1 MKCPKCNFTSFDHLP
16 NCKKCGY
23 VFEKRIHHDPPSS
36 LTLPVS
42 DVDVE
47 KGKVARGQE
56 KPDMSE
62 TIALIQNSLD
72 EIGVDEHEDVGSI
85 PQEQAA
91 QAGGNVVQVR
101 GAGADANETKVFPSY
116 NSVNWEES
124 ISLSSEELN
133 IDMDDADG
141 EEGEEDGLGQIGFK
155 LQEEESDVSD
165 TGRERLREELGRMG
179 DELKE
184 IEEEPVFQERSS
196 DVSVYFS
203 MLEKG
208 GFLRRLVA
216 FTIDL
221 VVLYIID
228 VILMIIGFLA
238 MGVDPSGLGEGGIEQ
253 IQVLLPFYFF
263 IFIINIAY
271 YTYFHGNTGQTPG
284 KMICK
289 LKVVRVNGEPLGYGK
304 AFLRWIGYI
313 VSWVVFALGF
323 LWVIFDRQKQAWH
336 DKIAGSYVLKL

>member
-1 MKCPKCNFTSFDHLP
+1 MKCPKCNFTSFDHLS

-23 VFEKRIHHDPPSS
+23 VFEKSIDHDLLSS
-36 LTLPVS
+36 RTLPVS

-47 KGKVARGQE
+47 KGEVARGQE

-116 NSVNWEES
+116 DSVNWEES

-165 TGRERLREELGRMG
+165 TGRERLKEELGRMG

>member
-1 MKCPKCNFTSFDHLP
+1 MKCPKCNFTSFDNLS

-23 VFEKRIHHDPPSS
+23 VFVKSIDRDVPSS

-42 DVDVE
+42 DTDVE

-62 TIALIQNSLD
+62 TLASIQDSLD
-72 EIGVDEHEDVGSI
+72 EIGVGEHEDVGSI

-91 QAGGNVVQVR
+91 QAGGTVAQVR

-116 NSVNWEES
+116 DSVNWEES

-141 EEGEEDGLGQIGFK
+141 EEGEEEGQGQIGFK
-155 LQEEESDVSD
+155 LKEEESDVSD
-165 TGRERLREELGRMG
+165 TGRERLREELGKVG

-184 IEEEPVFQERSS
+184 IEKEPVSQERSS
-196 DVSVYFS
+196 DVSVDLS
-203 MLEKG
+203 MVEKG

-216 FTIDL
+216 YLIDGIVLNIISFILIFIGTI
-221 VVLYIID
+221 
-228 VILMIIGFLA
+228 A
-238 MGVDPSGLGEGGIEQ
+238 MGIDASELEGGTIEQ
-253 IQVLLPFYFF
+253 IRLLVPLY
-263 IFIINIAY
+263 IFGIIVNIVY

-289 LKVVRVNGEPLGYGK
+289 LKVVRVNGEPLGYGR

>member
-1 MKCPKCNFTSFDHLP
+1 MKCPKCNFTSFDHLSD
-16 NCKKCGY
+16 CKKCGY
-23 VFEKRIHHDPPSS
+23 VFVKSIHHDLPSS

-56 KPDMSE
+56 KPDISE
-62 TIALIQNSLD
+62 TVASIKDSLD
-72 EIGVDEHEDVGSI
+72 EIGVGEHEDVGSI

-91 QAGGNVVQVR
+91 QAGSNVVQVQ
-101 GAGADANETKVFPSY
+101 GAGADAHETKVSPS
-116 NSVNWEES
+116 NHSVNWEES
-124 ISLSSEELN
+124 ISLSNEELN
-133 IDMDDADG
+133 IDMDDAYG
-141 EEGEEDGLGQIGFK
+141 KEGEKEGQGQIGFK
-155 LQEEESDVSD
+155 LKEEESDVSD
-165 TGRERLREELGRMG
+165 TGRERLREELGKVG

-184 IEEEPVFQERSS
+184 IEEEPASQERSS
-196 DVSVYFS
+196 DMSVDLS
-203 MLEKG
+203 MVEKG

-216 FTIDL
+216 FTIDF
-221 VVLYIID
+221 VVLYIVD
-228 VILMIIGFLA
+228 TILMIIGFLA
-238 MGVDPSGLGEGGIEQ
+238 MGVDTSGLGEGGIEQ
-253 IQVLLPFYFF
+253 IRVLLPFYFF

-289 LKVVRVNGEPLGYGK
+289 LKVVRVNGEPLGYGR
-304 AFLRWIGYI
+304 AFLRWVGYLA
-313 VSWVVFALGF
+313 SWAAFALGF